1 MKMARGIDSQKLVD
15 ALDEAFKPRLA
26 LPGRSAASLAK
37 FMEVRRLC
45 LTNMQSKGPAM
56 LARLFIFLLFT
67 RFIGAFVP
75 RITFAHSGKQ
85 VVQEVAGGQ
94 CDEGDEFV
102 FTITGGNT
110 LTVTAKKMKQQ
121 GAVVHGKQAVVDAD
135 IAFALFD
142 TYLGGTLPEVAPTLT
157 ADINR
162 TLAV

>member
-1 MKMARGIDSQKLVD
+1 MVKVYAVGIYIQGEVGSLGGAGLRKGLVESTAKKSVVMKMARGIDSQKLVD

-37 FMEVRRLC
+37 FME
-45 LTNMQSKGPAM
+45 
-56 LARLFIFLLFT
+56 
-67 RFIGAFVP
+67 
-75 RITFAHSGKQ
+75 

-121 GAVVHGKQAVVDAD
+121 GAVVHGKQGVVDAD